1 MPNGNQQT
9 SGDLNTFFFV
19 SSLASSEDPAIVD
32 QLNLNHHLGDIGK
45 ISSRFQDHEDS
56 SESEESVDESPWL
69 SLWLPY
75 NPWYNSQ
82 LASPPLGPGDP
93 LDLYIDSIHLL
104 PQHIL
109 LAKVHYL
116 SLLRWIY
123 FPLLEVSC
131 SVGLHQLEALPVLES
146 SATSPSFRSRL
157 EINQDGQ
164 WMDSQTCV
172 ELKVG
177 HLFLPSFISR
187 GLKKNPE
194 VIVGGVFP

>member
-1 MPNGNQQT
+1 MSLALRSAISNGNQHT
-9 SGDLNTFFFV
+9 SGDFNTVFFL
-19 SSLASSEDPAIVD
+19 SYLASSVDLAIVD

-45 ISSRFQDHEDS
+45 ISSRFQDREDS

-75 NPWYNSQ
+75 NPCYNTQ
-82 LASPPLGPGDP
+82 LASPPPGPGDP

-109 LAKVHYL
+109 LAKVPYP
-116 SLLRWIY
+116 SLLRWFY

-131 SVGLHQLEALPVLES
+131 SVGLHQLETLPVLES

-157 EINQDGQ
+157 EINQDRQ
-164 WMDSQTCV
+164 WMDSETCLV
-172 ELKVG
+172 LKVH
-177 HLFLPSFISR
+177 HLFTSF
-187 GLKKNPE
+187 
-194 VIVGGVFP
+194 F